1 MDKFIIVGGTPLR
14 GEVKVSG
21 SKNASLPIMCSSI
34 LAEGPCIYDNVPRL
48 QDIRTMGEVLSTMGM
63 RVTRS
68 EDGLLEI
75 DPAGIETCEA
85 PYDLVKSMR
94 ASILVLGPLLAR
106 FGRAKVSLPGGCAI
120 GVRPIDMHLKAL
132 AKMGAEI
139 NLSHG
144 YVIASVSGRLKGA
157 TIVFD
162 NTTVGGT
169 ENILMAA
176 ALADGVTVI
185 EGAAREPEVVDLAGV
200 LNAMGARIEGAGSS
214 TITVEGVKSLHGV
227 EYRVIP
233 DRIEAGT
240 LLVAGAITRGRITL
254 TGHRMEHMVA
264 VVENLLEMGVDIQE
278 LPDGRLLVDG
288 TGELKPIEVE
298 TVPYPGFPTDMQAQ
312 VMALA
317 CVASGASRIT
327 ENIFENRFMHVPE
340 LMRMGADL
348 QEVGRTVIVKG
359 IERFQGASVMATD
372 LRASAS
378 LVLAALNARGFT
390 EIRRI
395 YHLDRGYEAL
405 DRKLAQLGAQV
416 TRERG
421 GL

>member
-1 MDKFIIVGGTPLR
+1 MR

-144 YVIASVSGRLKGA
+144 YVIASVTGGSKRGPSCS
-157 TIVFD
+157 
-162 NTTVGGT
+162 TTPTVAGPR
-169 ENILMAA
+169 NILMAA
-176 ALADGVTVI
+176 A
-185 EGAAREPEVVDLAGV
+185 R
-200 LNAMGARIEGAGSS
+200 
-214 TITVEGVKSLHGV
+214 
-227 EYRVIP
+227 
-233 DRIEAGT
+233 
-240 LLVAGAITRGRITL
+240 
-254 TGHRMEHMVA
+254 
-264 VVENLLEMGVDIQE
+264 
-278 LPDGRLLVDG
+278 
-288 TGELKPIEVE
+288 
-298 TVPYPGFPTDMQAQ
+298 PTA
-312 VMALA
+312 
-317 CVASGASRIT
+317 
-327 ENIFENRFMHVPE
+327 
-340 LMRMGADL
+340 
-348 QEVGRTVIVKG
+348 
-359 IERFQGASVMATD
+359 
-372 LRASAS
+372 
-378 LVLAALNARGFT
+378 
-390 EIRRI
+390 
-395 YHLDRGYEAL
+395 
-405 DRKLAQLGAQV
+405 
-416 TRERG
+416 
-421 GL
+421 

>member
-1 MDKFIIVGGTPLR
+1 M
-14 GEVKVSG
+14 
-21 SKNASLPIMCSSI
+21 
-34 LAEGPCIYDNVPRL
+34 
-48 QDIRTMGEVLSTMGM
+48 
-63 RVTRS
+63 
-68 EDGLLEI
+68 
-75 DPAGIETCEA
+75 
-85 PYDLVKSMR
+85 
-94 ASILVLGPLLAR
+94 
-106 FGRAKVSLPGGCAI
+106 
-120 GVRPIDMHLKAL
+120 
-132 AKMGAEI
+132 
-139 NLSHG
+139 
-144 YVIASVSGRLKGA
+144 
-157 TIVFD
+157 
-162 NTTVGGT
+162 
-169 ENILMAA
+169 
-176 ALADGVTVI
+176 TVI

-298 TVPYPGFPTDMQAQ
+298 NVPYPGFPTDMQAQ

>member
-1 MDKFIIVGGTPLR
+1 MDKFIISGGKPLR
-14 GEVKVSG
+14 GEVAISG

-34 LAEGPCIYDNVPRL
+34 LADGPCSYTNVPRL
-48 QDIRTMGEVLSTMGM
+48 QDISTMEKVLSTLGM
-63 RVTRS
+63 NVVRTG
-68 EDGLLEI
+68 EDAIDI
-75 DPAGIETCEA
+75 DPAGINAFEA

-94 ASILVLGPLLAR
+94 ASILVLGPLLAK

-144 YVIASVSGRLKGA
+144 YVMAGVNGRLKGA

-185 EGAAREPEVVDLAGV
+185 QGAAKEPEVVDLANA
-200 LNAMGARIEGAGSS
+200 LNAMGARIQGAGES
-214 TITVEGVKSLHGV
+214 TVTIEGVKSLHGV
-227 EYRVIP
+227 NYRIIP

-240 LLVAGAITRGRITL
+240 LLVAGAITKGRVTL
-254 TGHRMEHMVA
+254 RGHRTDHMVA
-264 VVENLLEMGVDIQE
+264 VIEKLVEMGVSIQE
-278 LPDGRLLVDG
+278 LPDGGLVVDG
-288 TGELKPIEVE
+288 TGDLQPVQVE

-312 VMALA
+312 IMALA
-317 CVASGASRIT
+317 CVAKGVSRIT

-340 LMRMGADL
+340 LVRMGADL
-348 QEVGRTVIVKG
+348 QEAGNTVIVQG
-359 IERFQGASVMATD
+359 VSRFQGASVMATD

-378 LVLAALNARGFT
+378 LVIAALNANGYT

-395 YHLDRGYEAL
+395 YHLDRGYEGL
-405 DRKLAQLGAQV
+405 DKKLAKLGAQV
-416 TRERG
+416 TREKG